1 METKTYDI
9 TVNYQTVEIIS
20 DNPVISTGTL
30 TVRRNANSAGSAI
43 CAVVSI
49 IDSLSNDYDEGG
61 NRFFEV
67 LSVVA
72 ANVV

>member
-1 METKTYDI
+1 METKAYDI

-43 CAVVSI
+43 CAVVSV
-49 IDSLSNDYDEGG
+49 IDSLSNDYD
-61 NRFFEV
+61 
-67 LSVVA
+67 
-72 ANVV
+72 